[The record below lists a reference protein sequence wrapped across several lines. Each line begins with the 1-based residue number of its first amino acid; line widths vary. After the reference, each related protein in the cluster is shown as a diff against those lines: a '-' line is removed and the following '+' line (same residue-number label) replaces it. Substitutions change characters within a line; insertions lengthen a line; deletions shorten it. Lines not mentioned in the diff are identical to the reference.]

1 MKKVCSVICAKFR
14 NFNNSKISYISKKTL
29 VLCIICI
36 ICSKCENGDEK
47 IFKEEESILKI
58 LELIKTI

>member
-1 MKKVCSVICAKFR
+1 MLSLEILTILKYHTFQ
-14 NFNNSKISYISKKTL
+14 KKTL